1 MAMILIG
8 QNSRHVVNHALALVK
23 IRWKMQMVK
32 IRWKMQMAKTF
43 V

>member
-23 IRWKMQMVK
+23 IRWNGMEDANGKNLSLD
-32 IRWKMQMAKTF
+32 F